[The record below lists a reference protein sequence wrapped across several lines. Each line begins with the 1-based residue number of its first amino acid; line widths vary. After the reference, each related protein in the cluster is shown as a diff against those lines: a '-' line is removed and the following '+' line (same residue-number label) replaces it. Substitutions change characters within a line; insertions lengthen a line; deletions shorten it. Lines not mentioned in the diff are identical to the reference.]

1 MPYFVSAVTQVVHN
15 AKRCSVTRRNH
26 AVNLETGST
35 AAELAAA
42 GYKGCKR
49 CGADRELNMTNAAP
63 PELWSV
69 TLDCG
74 CVKDAS
80 ERLQPGTLTRHPE
93 TPGGSPLCR
102 RLTTVKSSKRERA

>member
-1 MPYFVSAVTQVVHN
+1 MTYFISAVTQVVHN

-26 AVNLETGST
+26 AVNLETGAT

-63 PELWSV
+63 PELWNV
-69 TLDCG
+69 PLDCG
-74 CVKDAS
+74 CTKQMTAKP
-80 ERLQPGTLTRHPE
+80 QPGTQTRHPGSQAV
-93 TPGGSPLCR
+93 TPACR
-102 RLTTVKSSKRERA
+102 RLATVKSSRRAA